1 VVCDTSRPLLRTWS
15 RGTLIA
21 LAVLFLGLFA
31 SAAAQDAAVHP
42 VDVYYF
48 WGEGCPVCADQR
60 VFLNGLSER
69 YPEVTVH
76 AFEVWN
82 DAESRSL
89 LEAFAAA
96 FSRPV
101 TGVPVTF
108 IGDDAWVGFS
118 QVAGRQMTASVESYR
133 TYAAP
138 DAADR
143 LPADVRSR
151 FLARSTP
158 VAPPT
163 SAVVAPGANVI
174 EIPWVGMID
183 LAGYSLLVSTLLIA
197 FVDGFNPCSLW
208 VLALLLGVVLN
219 TRKRSKVLLVGL
231 TFLVITAS
239 VYGLFIAGLFSV
251 FSYVAYLDW
260 IRALVAGLAL
270 AFAVIN
276 IKDYFAYKQGI
287 SLTIDDRAKPG
298 IYADL
303 RKIMRSRES
312 LPATLAATAG
322 MALGVTL
329 VELPCTAG
337 LPVLW
342 TNLLAGAGVETPA
355 FVGLLAAYMAVYLL
369 DELLVF
375 GVAVVTMRIARFEE
389 REGRVLKLVGGSV
402 MLALAVAMLWM
413 PDLLESIGGMLALFG
428 VALAGS
434 LVVVVAHR
442 FVHPVSSPLT
452 RT

>member
-1 VVCDTSRPLLRTWS
+1 MP
-15 RGTLIA
+15 
-21 LAVLFLGLFA
+21 
-31 SAAAQDAAVHP
+31 AAAQDAASTTTAHP

-48 WGEGCPVCADQR
+48 WGDGCPVCAQQR
-60 VFLNGLSER
+60 VFLNALTDR
-69 YPEVTVH
+69 DPDVTVH

-82 DAESRSL
+82 DTDNRSL
-89 LEAFAAA
+89 LEAFSAA

-108 IGDDAWVGFS
+108 IGDEAWVGFNE
-118 QVAGRQMTASVESYR
+118 VAGRQMTASVASYR

-151 FLARSTP
+151 FLASSTP
-158 VAPPT
+158 MVAAPAA
-163 SAVVAPGANVI
+163 AVVAPGANVI
-174 EIPWVGMID
+174 ELPWVGFVD
-183 LAGYSLLVSTLLIA
+183 LAGYSLIFSTLLIA

-208 VLALLLGVVLN
+208 VLALLLGIVLN
-219 TRKRSKVLLVGL
+219 TRKRSKVVLVGL
-231 TFLVITAS
+231 TFLVITAT

-260 IRALVAGLAL
+260 IRALVALLAL
-270 AFAVIN
+270 VFALIN
-276 IKDYFAYKQGI
+276 IKDYFAYKQGV
-287 SLTIDDRAKPG
+287 SLTIDDRAKTG
-298 IYADL
+298 IYANV
-303 RKIMRSRES
+303 RKIMRSRDS
-312 LPATLAATAG
+312 LPATLAATGG

-342 TNLLAGAGVETPA
+342 TNLVAGTGVTTPV
-355 FVGLLAAYMAVYLL
+355 FVGLLAVYMVVYLL
-369 DELLVF
+369 DELIVF

-413 PDLLESIGGMLALFG
+413 PHLLESVGGMLALFG
-428 VALAGS
+428 VAIAGA
-434 LVVVVAHR
+434 LLIVVAHR
-442 FVHPVSSPLT
+442 FVHPLSSPLR